1 MSYQSVNPYDG
12 KVLKAFGELSNQQL
26 ERSIET
32 AATCFA
38 SWRRTTFAE
47 RALVTL
53 KVAADMRAHIDEL
66 ASLVRKLSPGFT
78 TQAVTSIVWQLLV
91 IPKSN
96 PEPIVKVLER
106 HTDCVKVM
114 GTEGRNSQG

>member
-12 KVLKAFGELSNQQL
+12 KVLKAFEELSDQQL

-47 RALVTL
+47 RALVAV
-53 KVAADMRAHIDEL
+53 KVAADMRVHIDEL
-66 ASLVRKLSPGFT
+66 ASLVG
-78 TQAVTSIVWQLLV
+78 
-91 IPKSN
+91 N
-96 PEPIVKVLER
+96 Y
-106 HTDCVKVM
+106 
-114 GTEGRNSQG
+114 